1 MLIQSVVSIP
11 KEWNFPEANE
21 DCWMKSEDNISFV
34 ISDGASE
41 SFDSRFW
48 AKVLCE
54 TFVNIVK
61 RNQRNKF
68 FREINIKKLIVGARE
83 KFNLTYNQKTLTWS
97 QEASFKRGSFATILG
112 VIDHVSHLEIM
123 AIGDSVAI
131 WISGR
136 VLKTLKIHQHYNFN
150 ARPFLLSTLE
160 KEDDNLFSNLQI
172 NCNSEKIKK
181 SNFDGGD
188 LFLLTDALA
197 ETIIRTEK
205 TQGFDEAIKILKKN
219 NSDLRAWVD
228 YQKNSG
234 LLKKDDYTLAWI
246 KIYG

>member
-1 MLIQSVVSIP
+1 MDL
-11 KEWNFPEANE
+11 W
-21 DCWMKSEDNISFV
+21 
-34 ISDGASE
+34 
-41 SFDSRFW
+41 
-48 AKVLCE
+48 
-54 TFVNIVK
+54 
-61 RNQRNKF
+61 
-68 FREINIKKLIVGARE
+68 
-83 KFNLTYNQKTLTWS
+83 
-97 QEASFKRGSFATILG
+97 
-112 VIDHVSHLEIM
+112 
-123 AIGDSVAI
+123 
-131 WISGR
+131 R

-160 KEDDNLFSNLQI
+160 KEDKNLFSNLQI

-188 LFLLTDALA
+188 LFLVTDALA
-197 ETIIRTEK
+197 ETIIKTERIE
-205 TQGFDEAIKILKKN
+205 GLDEAIKILKKN